1 MNGGAK
7 GRGGI
12 RVVGV
17 LLVEEDYSFAGVL
30 PRAAAAAAAVER
42 LSQARIGGLYSLL
55 AATQET
61 AVGTPD

>member
-30 PRAAAAAAAVER
+30 PRAAAAAVER